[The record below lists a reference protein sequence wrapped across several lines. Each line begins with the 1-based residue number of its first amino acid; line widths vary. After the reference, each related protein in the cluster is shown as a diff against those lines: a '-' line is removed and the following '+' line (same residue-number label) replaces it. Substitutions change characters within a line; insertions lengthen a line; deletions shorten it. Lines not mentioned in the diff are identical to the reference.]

1 MKRLN
6 ILASFEQEINKLDDA
21 VNKPVTD
28 DSLYWLNQA
37 VVKFTKERFN
47 GNAPHYTSYEQNEKR
62 TRDLHNLFRST
73 KLDLIEIVDH
83 STYKEYKYN
92 YPQNLMYLLSERALI
107 TNNNGAYPYDTSVFE
122 CTADSFMYRITN
134 SLTDFHYKYHKA
146 RPLRVRTGKPY
157 SYSVSL
163 LTDGNYKIESFD
175 IYYLKEPEKLT
186 SASPNSRDVEYND
199 FEDDVWYE
207 IIKKAAQMYVE
218 NQSDNRYQTLTAEV
232 LTQE

>member
-1 MKRLN
+1 
-6 ILASFEQEINKLDDA
+6 
-21 VNKPVTD
+21 
-28 DSLYWLNQA
+28 
-37 VVKFTKERFN
+37 
-47 GNAPHYTSYEQNEKR
+47 
-62 TRDLHNLFRST
+62 
-73 KLDLIEIVDH
+73 
-83 STYKEYKYN
+83 
-92 YPQNLMYLLSERALI
+92 MYLLSERALI

-207 IIKKAAQMYVE
+207 IIKKAA
-218 NQSDNRYQTLTAEV
+218 
-232 LTQE
+232 